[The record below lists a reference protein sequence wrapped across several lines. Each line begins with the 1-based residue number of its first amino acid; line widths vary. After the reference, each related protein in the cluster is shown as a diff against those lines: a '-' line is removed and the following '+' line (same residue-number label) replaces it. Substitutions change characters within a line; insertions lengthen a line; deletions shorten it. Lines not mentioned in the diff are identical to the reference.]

1 MSKKKPVPVP
11 TKKARIDIKGKGA
24 ITVNYDI
31 PEISIE
37 EYEAEIKRMEETTA
51 RIRKMQYSTNIA
63 LRRVQTR
70 KLREITSMQ
79 FAQLIE
85 IGNMPKKQKAKF

>member
-1 MSKKKPVPVP
+1 MSKKKSVLIP
-11 TKKARIDIKGKGA
+11 TEKARIDIRGKGT

-31 PEISIE
+31 PEISVE
-37 EYEAEIKRMEETTA
+37 EYEAEIKRLEESIA

-70 KLREITSMQ
+70 KLREITSMH
-79 FAQLIE
+79 FAQFLE
-85 IGNMPKKQKAKF
+85 IGKLQKKQKVKF

>member
-11 TKKARIDIKGKGA
+11 TKKVRIDIKGKGA

-37 EYEAEIKRMEETTA
+37 EYEAEIKRMEETIA
-51 RIRKMQYSTNIA
+51 RIRKMQYSTNVA

-79 FAQLIE
+79 FAQLLE
-85 IGNMPKKQKAKF
+85 IGKMPKKQKAKF